1 MVIKVNLMDSQTPN
15 FDIWDADSVIWLES
29 RLSDLGWT
37 PRDLDIAL
45 GYTKSRG
52 AYTTMI
58 LRHGQQPSRRYRRA
72 LAHWAAS
79 NPRPA
84 NLLQLIQAA
93 AVPWLRAREGQPAP
107 NRTYSRRQ
115 AHIIR
120 SRRHAS
126 Q

>member
-1 MVIKVNLMDSQTPN
+1 MQSTTPN
-15 FDIWDADSVIWLES
+15 FETWTADNVAWLER
-29 RLSDLGWT
+29 RLLDLGWS

-45 GYTKSRG
+45 GFTASRG
-52 AYTTMI
+52 AYTIMV
-58 LRHGQQPSRRYRRA
+58 LRHGRVPSRRYLRA
-72 LAHWAAS
+72 LAHWNAS